1 MTSLIAQI
9 KSHCTLQGS
18 QGVKTLAL
26 TKVCIDH
33 MEGDSGDWSPLAMLI
48 GRSQPAQSRIIKKI
62 VEKILQGYSIVKDEK
77 QDSGLRISKIA
88 DMNQGF
94 DEGGKTTLATLV
106 SDKATLQ
113 GAAVKDAFLPKV
125 DKPDFDIS
133 VAVEKSVKAMEKDGV
148 SLEDYIAALLA
159 YQAGLVVEPDF

>member
-1 MTSLIAQI
+1 MATLIQQI
-9 KSHCTLQGS
+9 KSHCTSQGS

-26 TKVCIDH
+26 VKVCIDH
-33 MEGDSGDWSPLAMLI
+33 MEGESGDWSPLAMLI

-94 DEGGKTTLATLV
+94 DEAGKTTLATLV
-106 SDKATLQ
+106 EDKATLQ

-125 DKPDFDIS
+125 EKPDFDITA
-133 VAVEKSVKAMEKDGV
+133 AVEKSVKAMAKEGV
-148 SLEDYIAALLA
+148 SLTDYIDALLA